1 MPGKKKNG
9 SNSNSNINIHSDNNS
24 NNIGTTSNIYNF
36 DPSIRNET
44 EKINCEKCNKLFA
57 SQQTLKTHLLTINC
71 TKENINILNKC
82 NYCEKEFS
90 SKQMLIYHDNVCVE
104 KKLDILTNDYENKT
118 KNLENQI
125 KILQNQ
131 ILNLKNPS

>member
-1 MPGKKKNG
+1 
-9 SNSNSNINIHSDNNS
+9 
-24 NNIGTTSNIYNF
+24 
-36 DPSIRNET
+36 
-44 EKINCEKCNKLFA
+44 
-57 SQQTLKTHLLTINC
+57 
-71 TKENINILNKC
+71 
-82 NYCEKEFS
+82 
-90 SKQMLIYHDNVCVE
+90 MLIYHDNVCVE